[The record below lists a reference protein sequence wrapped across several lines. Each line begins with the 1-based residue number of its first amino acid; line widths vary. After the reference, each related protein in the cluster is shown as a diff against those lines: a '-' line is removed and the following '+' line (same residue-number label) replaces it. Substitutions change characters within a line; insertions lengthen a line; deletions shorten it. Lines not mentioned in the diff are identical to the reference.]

1 MLDFEN
7 LDPQVSF
14 FVDEFIDSFIT
25 WDMILFFHEN
35 PYTVGSSSSIAMSIG
50 RLGADIEPYLEKLSE
65 KGILTRE
72 YRPGDGA
79 DVIFAYKPQPEFEKM
94 VAEFKRALKDRA
106 SRLII
111 VSKVLQKEARR

>member
-7 LDPQVSF
+7 LDPQVGF

-25 WDMILFFHEN
+25 WDLVLFFHEN
-35 PYTVGSSSSIAMSIG
+35 PYTLGSASSIAMSIG
-50 RLGADIEPYLEKLSE
+50 RLGADIEPFLEKLAQ
-65 KGILTRE
+65 KGVLSHE

-79 DVIFAYKPQPEFEKM
+79 EPIYAYKPQHEFEKM
-94 VAEFKRALKDRA
+94 VTDFKRALKDRA